1 MLDGSDRPFYGTEQ
15 MPRIFL
21 ALNFSV
27 AVTRKLAEE
36 VERRKAA
43 MAGAGF
49 RVAWVPAANL
59 HLTLEFLGSVG
70 EELVEGVAGA
80 CRRVAARH
88 APFEARAIGL
98 GAFPSVQKPSILWV
112 GVEPSPALSALQREA
127 EAAMVELGFD
137 KEERA
142 YHPHVTVGRVLGPRP
157 KAGVAS
163 EVSSHDS
170 RGSATDLWKGDAL
183 LGASPFTEIVV
194 YESRTRSAGAE
205 YVARAR
211 VPLGDKEKR

>member
-15 MPRIFL
+15 MPRTFL
-21 ALNFSV
+21 ALSFSV
-27 AVTRKLAEE
+27 AATRKVAEE

-43 MAGAGF
+43 MSDAGF

-59 HLTLEFLGSVG
+59 HLTLKFLGSIG
-70 EELVEGVAGA
+70 EELVEGVTGA

-88 APFEARAIGL
+88 LPFEAKAVGL
-98 GAFPSVQKPSILWV
+98 GAFPSLQKPSVLWV
-112 GVEPSPALSALQREA
+112 GVEAPAALAALQRDV
-127 EAAMVELGFD
+127 EAAMVGLGFD
-137 KEERA
+137 KEERI
-142 YHPHVTVGRVLGPRP
+142 YHPHVTVGRV
-157 KAGVAS
+157 K
-163 EVSSHDS
+163 ES
-170 RGSATDLWKGDAL
+170 RGSAEELWKGDAL
-183 LGASPFTEIVV
+183 LASSSLPEIIV

>member
-1 MLDGSDRPFYGTEQ
+1 MLDATDRAFYGTEQ
-15 MPRIFL
+15 MPRTFL

-27 AVTRKLAEE
+27 AVTRKIAEE
-36 VERRKAA
+36 IERRKAP
-43 MAGAGF
+43 MGEAGF

-59 HLTLEFLGSVG
+59 HVTLRFLGSIG

-80 CRRVAARH
+80 CKRVAARH
-88 APFEARAIGL
+88 APFEAKAAGL
-98 GAFPSVQKPSILWV
+98 GAFPSLTRPSVLWV
-112 GVEPSPALSALQREA
+112 GVEAPAALSALQRDL

-142 YHPHVTVGRVLGPRP
+142 FHPHVTAGRVKQGHGT
-157 KAGVAS
+157 AESVWSGAV
-163 EVSSHDS
+163 DCG
-170 RGSATDLWKGDAL
+170 GSLFG
-183 LGASPFTEIVV
+183 EIVV

-211 VPLGDKEKR
+211 VPLGIKEQR

>member
-1 MLDGSDRPFYGTEQ
+1 

-27 AVTRKLAEE
+27 AVTRKIADE
-36 VERRKAA
+36 VERRKGP
-43 MAGAGF
+43 MAEAGF

-59 HLTLEFLGSVG
+59 HLTLKFLGSIG

-88 APFEARAIGL
+88 PPFEAKAIGL
-98 GAFPSVQKPSILWV
+98 GAFPSLERPNILWV
-112 GVEPSPALSALQREA
+112 GVEPSPALSALQRDVEG
-127 EAAMVELGFD
+127 AMVELGFD

-142 YHPHVTVGRVLGPRP
+142 YHPHVTVGRV
-157 KAGVAS
+157 K
-163 EVSSHDS
+163 EH
-170 RGSATDLWKGDAL
+170 RGSASDLWKGDAL
-183 LGASPFTEIVV
+183 VGASPFAEIVV

>member
-1 MLDGSDRPFYGTEQ
+1 MLDDSEAAFYGTEQ

-27 AVTRKLAEE
+27 AATRKIAEE
-36 VERRKAA
+36 IERHKAP
-43 MAGAGF
+43 MGEAGF

-59 HLTLEFLGSVG
+59 HLTLKFLGSVG
-70 EELVEGVAGA
+70 EELVEGVADA
-80 CRRVAARH
+80 CRQVAARH
-88 APFEARAIGL
+88 QPIEAKAVGL
-98 GAFPSVQKPSILWV
+98 GAFPSLPKPHILWV
-112 GVEPSPALSALQREA
+112 GVEGPPALAALQRDV

-137 KEERA
+137 REERA
-142 YHPHVTVGRVLGPRP
+142 YHPHVTVGRV
-157 KAGVAS
+157 KEA
-163 EVSSHDS
+163 
-170 RGSATDLWKGDAL
+170 RGSAETLWKGEAL
-183 LGASPFTEIVV
+183 VGSSALAEIIV

>member
-1 MLDGSDRPFYGTEQ
+1 

-27 AVTRKLAEE
+27 AATRKIAEE
-36 VERRKAA
+36 VERKKAPLA
-43 MAGAGF
+43 EAGF

-59 HLTLEFLGSVG
+59 HLTLKFLGSIG
-70 EELVEGVAGA
+70 DELVDGVTGA

-88 APFEARAIGL
+88 PPIEAKAIGL
-98 GAFPSVQKPSILWV
+98 GAFPSPQKPSVLWV
-112 GVEPSPALSALQREA
+112 GVEAPPALAALQRDV

-142 YHPHVTVGRVLGPRP
+142 YHPHVTVGRV
-157 KAGVAS
+157 KEA
-163 EVSSHDS
+163 
-170 RGSATDLWKGDAL
+170 RGSAADLWKSDAL
-183 LGASPFTEIVV
+183 VGSSALGEIVV
-194 YESRTRSAGAE
+194 YESKTRSAGAE

>member
-1 MLDGSDRPFYGTEQ
+1 

-27 AVTRKLAEE
+27 AVTRKIAEE
-36 VERRKAA
+36 VARFHQP
-43 MAGAGF
+43 MADAGF

-59 HLTLEFLGSVG
+59 HLTLRFLGSV
-70 EELVEGVAGA
+70 EDDLVEGITGA
-80 CRRVAARH
+80 CKKVALRH
-88 APFEARAIGL
+88 APIEAKAVGL
-98 GAFPSVQKPSILWV
+98 GAFPSPQKPHVLWV
-112 GVEPSPALSALQREA
+112 GVQAPPTLSALQHDV

-142 YHPHVTVGRVLGPRP
+142 YHPHITVGRV
-157 KAGVAS
+157 K
-163 EVSSHDS
+163 DS
-170 RGSATDLWKGDAL
+170 RGAAAEVWKSDAAFGSSL
-183 LGASPFTEIVV
+183 MQEIIV

>member
-1 MLDGSDRPFYGTEQ
+1 

-27 AVTRKLAEE
+27 AVTRKIAEE
-36 VERRKAA
+36 VARLQAP
-43 MAGAGF
+43 MADAGL

-59 HLTLEFLGSVG
+59 HVTLRFIGSI
-70 EELVEGVAGA
+70 EESLVEAVVSA
-80 CRRVAARH
+80 CKRVAARH
-88 APFEARAIGL
+88 APIEAKAGGV
-98 GAFPSVQKPSILWV
+98 GAFPSLQKPTVLWV
-112 GVEPSPALSALQREA
+112 GVQAPPALSALQRDV
-127 EAAMVELGFD
+127 EAAMVELGFE

-142 YHPHVTVGRVLGPRP
+142 YHPHVTVGRV
-157 KAGVAS
+157 K
-163 EVSSHDS
+163 ES
-170 RGSATDLWKGDAL
+170 RGTSTGAEAWKSDAQLGSSL
-183 LGASPFTEIVV
+183 LNEIVV

>member
-1 MLDGSDRPFYGTEQ
+1 MLDDSDRPFYGTEQ
-15 MPRIFL
+15 MPRTFL

-27 AVTRKLAEE
+27 AVTRKIAEE
-36 VERRKAA
+36 VERLKAP
-43 MAGAGF
+43 MGDAGF

-59 HLTLEFLGSVG
+59 HLTLKFLGSIN
-70 EELVEGVAGA
+70 EELVEGVTGA

-88 APFEARAIGL
+88 RPIEATAVGL
-98 GAFPSVQKPSILWV
+98 GAFPSLQKPSVLWV
-112 GVEPSPALSALQREA
+112 GVEAPATLTALQREV
-127 EAAMVELGFD
+127 EAAMIEVGFE

-142 YHPHVTVGRVLGPRP
+142 YHPHVTVGRVKEL
-157 KAGVAS
+157 
-163 EVSSHDS
+163 
-170 RGSATDLWKGDAL
+170 RGSAADLWKGEL
-183 LGASPFTEIVV
+183 QLGSSPLAEIIV

>member
-1 MLDGSDRPFYGTEQ
+1 MLDGSARAFYGTEQ
-15 MPRIFL
+15 MPRMFL
-21 ALNFSV
+21 ALSFSV
-27 AVTRKLAEE
+27 AATRKIAEE

-43 MAGAGF
+43 MAEAGF

-59 HLTLEFLGSVG
+59 HLTLKFLGSIG
-70 EELVEGVAGA
+70 EELVEGVSGA

-88 APFEARAIGL
+88 RPIEANAVGL
-98 GAFPSVQKPSILWV
+98 GAFPSLGKPSVLWV
-112 GVEPSPALSALQREA
+112 GVDAPQALAALQRDVEG
-127 EAAMVELGFD
+127 AMVELGFE

-142 YHPHVTVGRVLGPRP
+142 YHPHVTVGRV
-157 KAGVAS
+157 K
-163 EVSSHDS
+163 ES
-170 RGSATDLWKGDAL
+170 RGSAENLWKGDAL
-183 LGASPFTEIVV
+183 IASSALPEIIV

>member
-1 MLDGSDRPFYGTEQ
+1 

-27 AVTRKLAEE
+27 AATRKIAEE
-36 VERRKAA
+36 VERHKAA
-43 MAGAGF
+43 MGDAGF

-59 HLTLEFLGSVG
+59 HLTLRFLGSIG

-88 APFEARAIGL
+88 APFEAKAVGL
-98 GAFPSVQKPSILWV
+98 GAFPSAQKPSVLWV
-112 GVEPSPALSALQREA
+112 GVDAPPALAALQREVD
-127 EAAMVELGFD
+127 AAMVELGFE

-142 YHPHVTVGRVLGPRP
+142 YHPHVTVGRVKESPGRST
-157 KAGVAS
+157 A
-163 EVSSHDS
+163 EE
-170 RGSATDLWKGDAL
+170 LWKGDAL
-183 LGASPFTEIVV
+183 LGASAFNEIVV
-194 YESRTRSAGAE
+194 YESKTRSAGAE

-211 VPLGDKEKR
+211 VALGDKEKR

>member
-21 ALNFSV
+21 ALSFSV
-27 AVTRKLAEE
+27 AATRKIAEE
-36 VERRKAA
+36 VDRKKAA
-43 MAGAGF
+43 MGEAGF

-59 HLTLEFLGSVG
+59 HLTLKFLGSIG
-70 EELVEGVAGA
+70 EELVEGVTGA

-88 APFEARAIGL
+88 SPIEAKAVGL
-98 GAFPSVQKPSILWV
+98 GAFPSPAKPNVLWV
-112 GVEPSPALSALQREA
+112 GVDAPPALAALQREV
-127 EAAMVELGFD
+127 EGAMVDLGFE

-142 YHPHVTVGRVLGPRP
+142 YHPHVTVGRV
-157 KAGVAS
+157 K
-163 EVSSHDS
+163 EH
-170 RGSATDLWKGDAL
+170 RGSAADLWKSDAHI
-183 LGASPFTEIVV
+183 ASSALAEIVV

>member
-1 MLDGSDRPFYGTEQ
+1 MLDDSERAFYGTEQ
-15 MPRIFL
+15 MPRTFL

-27 AVTRKLAEE
+27 AVTRKIAEE
-36 VERRKAA
+36 VERLKAP
-43 MAGAGF
+43 MGDAGF

-59 HLTLEFLGSVG
+59 HLTLRFLGSIS
-70 EELVEGVAGA
+70 EELVEGVTGA

-88 APFEARAIGL
+88 RPIEATAVGL
-98 GAFPSVQKPSILWV
+98 GAFPTAQKPSVLWV
-112 GVEPSPALSALQREA
+112 GVDAGPALAALQRDV
-127 EAAMVELGFD
+127 EAAMVELGME

-142 YHPHVTVGRVLGPRP
+142 YHPHVTVGRV
-157 KAGVAS
+157 K
-163 EVSSHDS
+163 ES
-170 RGSATDLWKGDAL
+170 RGPATDLWKGEAP
-183 LGASPFTEIVV
+183 LGASTLPEIIV

>member
-1 MLDGSDRPFYGTEQ
+1 
-15 MPRIFL
+15 MPRTFL

-27 AVTRKLAEE
+27 AVTRKIAEE
-36 VERRKAA
+36 VDRLKAP
-43 MAGAGF
+43 MGEAGF

-59 HLTLEFLGSVG
+59 HLTLKFLGSIN
-70 EELVEGVAGA
+70 EELVEGVTGA

-88 APFEARAIGL
+88 LPIEAKAVGL
-98 GAFPSVQKPSILWV
+98 GAFPSLQKPSVLWV
-112 GVEPSPALSALQREA
+112 GVEAPPSLAALQRDVEA
-127 EAAMVELGFD
+127 TMVGLGFE

-142 YHPHVTVGRVLGPRP
+142 YHPHVTVGRV
-157 KAGVAS
+157 K
-163 EVSSHDS
+163 ES
-170 RGSATDLWKGDAL
+170 RGPATDLWKGETL
-183 LGASPFTEIVV
+183 LGSSTFAEIIV

>member
-1 MLDGSDRPFYGTEQ
+1 

-27 AVTRKLAEE
+27 AATRKIAEE
-36 VERRKAA
+36 IERHKRP
-43 MAGAGF
+43 MADAGF

-59 HLTLEFLGSVG
+59 HLTLKFLGSVG
-70 EELVEGVAGA
+70 EELVEGVTGA
-80 CRRVAARH
+80 CRRVAARQL
-88 APFEARAIGL
+88 PIEAKAIGL
-98 GAFPSVQKPSILWV
+98 GAFPSLHKPNVLWV
-112 GVEPSPALSALQREA
+112 GVEAPPALAALQRDVES
-127 EAAMVELGFD
+127 AMVELGFE

-142 YHPHVTVGRVLGPRP
+142 YHPHVTVGRV
-157 KAGVAS
+157 KEA
-163 EVSSHDS
+163 
-170 RGSATDLWKGDAL
+170 RGSAETLWKSDAL
-183 LGASPFTEIVV
+183 LGSSALAELIV

>member
-1 MLDGSDRPFYGTEQ
+1 

-27 AVTRKLAEE
+27 AVTRRIAEE
-36 VERRKAA
+36 VARFHQP
-43 MAGAGF
+43 MADAGF

-59 HLTLEFLGSVG
+59 HLTLRFIGSI
-70 EELVEGVAGA
+70 EEDLIEGVTGA
-80 CRRVAARH
+80 CKKVAARH
-88 APFEARAIGL
+88 RPIEANAVGL
-98 GAFPSVQKPSILWV
+98 GAFPSPNKPNVLWV
-112 GVEPSPALSALQREA
+112 GVQAPPALAALQGDV

-142 YHPHVTVGRVLGPRP
+142 YHPHVTVGRV
-157 KAGVAS
+157 K
-163 EVSSHDS
+163 EH
-170 RGSATDLWKGDAL
+170 RGSAADIWKSDAQ
-183 LGASPFTEIVV
+183 LGSSLMSEIVV